1 MIDLSEK
8 KKEGNSTLAQL
19 LFFLFELCIVPQE
32 EGVSEDLFCSRF
44 DDESV
49 MR

>member
-1 MIDLSEK
+1 M
-8 KKEGNSTLAQL
+8 LAQI

-32 EGVSEDLFCSRF
+32 EGVSEDLFSSRF

-49 MR
+49 VR

>member
-1 MIDLSEK
+1 M
-8 KKEGNSTLAQL
+8 LAQL
-19 LFFLFELCIVPQE
+19 LFFLLELCIVPLE

-44 DDESV
+44 DNESA